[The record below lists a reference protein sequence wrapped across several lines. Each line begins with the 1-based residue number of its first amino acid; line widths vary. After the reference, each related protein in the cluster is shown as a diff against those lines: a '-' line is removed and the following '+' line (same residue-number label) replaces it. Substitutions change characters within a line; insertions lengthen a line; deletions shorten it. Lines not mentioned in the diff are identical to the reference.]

1 MKKHPNTD
9 HSNKDRPHRVHPNKD
24 RPNRGRESQG
34 HANKG
39 HAHTGGG
46 PALVLNEGRERSL
59 LRRHPWIFSGGV
71 ERIEGTVDAGG
82 TVAVRA
88 ADGRFLAWAALSP
101 HSNIRA
107 RAWSFS
113 EAEVPG
119 EALFRQR
126 MRAALIRRRQAL
138 PGAQALR
145 LIHAEA
151 DGLAGVVADRYGKLL
166 VVQIT
171 TQGTEFWRDVLF
183 RLLREE
189 SGCEAI
195 YERSDADVRELEGLK
210 PRTGFIG
217 GRPDSEGAAATQIDS
232 GGILAEEHGL
242 RYRVDVAK
250 GQKTGFFLDQRDNR
264 VAIAHAVATMVQGGS
279 PPDVLNCFCYT
290 GGFSLSALA
299 AGAKSVLSVDSSE
312 TALDLARQNLQLNAL
327 DSSRA
332 EWVEEDVFR
341 YLRTLR
347 DMGKTFDLIVL
358 DPPKFAPTS
367 KDAERAARGY
377 KDINLNALK
386 LLRPGGLLATFSC
399 SGGISPELFQKIVAG
414 AAADA
419 AVSLHVERR
428 FTASADHPV
437 LLEFPEGEY
446 LKGLLLRRG

>member
-1 MKKHPNTD
+1 MKKHHNQSPGSKTNQA
-9 HSNKDRPHRVHPNKD
+9 P
-24 RPNRGRESQG
+24 
-34 HANKG
+34 ANK
-39 HAHTGGG
+39 AFADRRTDSRT
-46 PALVLNEGRERSL
+46 PALFLKEGRERSV
-59 LRRHPWIFSGGV
+59 LRRHPWIFSGAV
-71 ERIEGTVDAGG
+71 ERTAGAVETGG

-113 EAEVPG
+113 EAEAPG
-119 EALFRQR
+119 EALFRSR
-126 MRAALIRRRQAL
+126 IRRALALRATHL
-138 PGAQALR
+138 PGSEALR

-151 DGLAGVVADRYGKLL
+151 DGVPGLVADQYGKLL

-171 TQGTEFWRDVLF
+171 TQGAEFWREALINI
-183 RLLREE
+183 LREE
-189 SGCEAI
+189 SGCDAV
-195 YERSDADVRELEGLK
+195 YERSDADVRELEGLE
-210 PRTGFIG
+210 PRTGWIG
-217 GRPDSEGAAATQIDS
+217 NRPDNADTREVQGDS
-232 GGILAEEHGL
+232 GGILVEEHGL

-264 VAIAHAVATMVQGGS
+264 AAIAEAVATTVRSGH

-290 GGFSLSALA
+290 GGFSLSALV
-299 AGAKSVLSVDSSE
+299 AGAKSVTSVDSSHA
-312 TALDLARQNLQLNAL
+312 ALQLARANLDLNAL
-327 DSSRA
+327 DAQKA
-332 EWVEEDVFR
+332 EWVEADVFR

-347 DMGKTFDLIVL
+347 DQARTFDLIVL

-367 KDAERAARGY
+367 KDSERASRGY

-399 SGGISPELFQKIVAG
+399 SGGISAELFQKIVAG

-419 AVSLHVERR
+419 GVSLQVERR

-446 LKGLLLRRG
+446 LKGLLLRRN